1 MRIEA
6 ADYVEAAKER
16 LSQANLLYEKGH
28 HSLALYIAGV
38 AVESLLWAYIVRLDP
53 RFETAHDLYLLLDA
67 SNLRSFAAPTEGQQV
82 FTAIAMLFRRWRNDL
97 RYTSNDRL
105 RRRLKK
111 LKLDRGVRGD
121 FLKEN
126 CRIAI
131 EAAKIILTIG
141 VAKWKTL

>member
-16 LSQANLLYEKGH
+16 LTEANLLYEKARY
-28 HSLALYIAGV
+28 SLALYVAGV
-38 AVESLLWAYIVRLDP
+38 AVESLLRAYIVRVNP
-53 RFETAHDLYLLLDA
+53 RFEAAHDLYLLLDA
-67 SNLRSFAAPTEGQQV
+67 SNLHSFSVPTEGQQI
-82 FTAIAMLFRRWRNDL
+82 FAAITMLFRRWRNDL
-97 RYTSNDRL
+97 RYTSDGRL

-111 LKLDRGVRGD
+111 SKLDRGIRGD

-131 EAAKIILTIG
+131 EAAKIILKIG